1 MLEYIPPAIP
11 QSPLFS
17 PLPNSQPSSLIFEYP
32 EALASLNPHIC
43 LHQDSQN
50 EHETK
55 TMKGDE
61 QQWNSKMINDF
72 VNKLGFLD
80 TGEKSGDKIKDFL
93 HISEVRM
100 HWNIFAIVC

>member
-17 PLPNSQPSSLIFEYP
+17 PLPTSQPSSLIFEYP

-43 LHQDSQN
+43 LHRDSQN
-50 EHETK
+50 EHETE
-55 TMKGDE
+55 TIKGDE